1 MGVVSVFNVR
11 LFVCLQNEEGRKNY
25 MNTNDLEEIE
35 NLIGYE
41 FDNKDLLQQAFVR
54 KSYSKENGGENN
66 EVLEFI
72 GDKALD
78 LVVVKI
84 LMDNYGWYAEDE
96 DDYDSYEDE
105 NEFIADY
112 TEGEFTNLKKKLVEK
127 KMLAHRIDI
136 LGLNQY
142 LIMGN
147 GDINKNAQDEPSVKE
162 DLFEAIIG
170 AVALD
175 CDWNLKEIESV
186 IDLMLEPDYYLD
198 NDFEED
204 DNYVDLIQQWSQKEY
219 HCLPIYEYSE
229 TYYNDSNFKCTLCL
243 EDINCYFTGFG
254 YTKSEAR
261 MEAAQKAYEYLEEN
275 DLLFTIKDEIDNPC
289 EELAINQL
297 QELAQK
303 GYYDM
308 PEYEFEENY
317 DKDGCP
323 IWKCYCTVYYQNSIC
338 WWSKRS
344 SKKEAKRAAA
354 WCVLKQV
361 LEIEED

>member
-1 MGVVSVFNVR
+1 
-11 LFVCLQNEEGRKNY
+11 
-25 MNTNDLEEIE
+25 MNRNDLKEIE
-35 NLIGYE
+35 NVIGYE
-41 FDNKDLLQQAFVR
+41 FHNKDLLQQAFVR
-54 KSYSKENGGENN
+54 KSYSEENGGENN

-78 LVVVKI
+78 LTVVKL
-84 LMDNYGWYAEDE
+84 LMDKYGWYAEDE

-105 NEFIADY
+105 NEFITDY

-175 CDWNLKEIESV
+175 CNWDLEKIESTV
-186 IDLMLEPDYYLD
+186 DLMLEPDYYLD

-204 DNYVDLIQQWSQKEY
+204 ENYVDLVQQWSQKEY
-219 HCLPIYEYSE
+219 HCLPTYEYSE
-229 TYYNDSNFKCTLCL
+229 TYYNDSNYQCTLTL
-243 EDINCYFTGFG
+243 EDIHYYFTGYG

-275 DLLFTIKDEIDNPC
+275 DLLFTIKDEIDEPC

-308 PEYEFEENY
+308 PEYEFEESY
-317 DKDGCP
+317 DDYGDP
-323 IWKCYCTVYYQNSIC
+323 VWKCYCTVYYQNRIS
-338 WWSKRS
+338 WWGKDSSKRG
-344 SKKEAKRAAA
+344 AKRLAA